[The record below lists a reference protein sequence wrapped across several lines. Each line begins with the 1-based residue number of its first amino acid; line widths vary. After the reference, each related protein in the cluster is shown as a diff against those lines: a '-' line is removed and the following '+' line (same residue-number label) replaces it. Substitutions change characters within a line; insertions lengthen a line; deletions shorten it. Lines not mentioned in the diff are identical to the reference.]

1 MERNNNHK
9 VKETNNSE
17 NIEKFHKNSLR
28 ESKKNSVAKNESL
41 ETKAEIRN
49 IKVFNSNYLPISP
62 QFSQILTFLGCFC
75 FQ

>member
-1 MERNNNHK
+1 MERNNDHK

-62 QFSQILTFLGCFC
+62 QFSKILTFLGCFC

>member
-1 MERNNNHK
+1 MERNNNHR

-28 ESKKNSVAKNESL
+28 ESKNNYVAKNESL

-49 IKVFNSNYLPISP
+49 IKVFNFNYLPISP
-62 QFSQILTFLGCFC
+62 QFLQMLPFLGCFC
-75 FQ
+75 F

>member
-1 MERNNNHK
+1 MERNNNNK
-9 VKETNNSE
+9 VKESNNSE

-49 IKVFNSNYLPISP
+49 IKVLNYLPISP
-62 QFSQILTFLGCFC
+62 QFSQMLTFLGCFC
-75 FQ
+75 F